1 MAGWNIYQSETTGQ
15 SIEIPARAPGSPAN
29 LWIHFAFNAT
39 NWSGA
44 PTDPQSS
51 DWRRQQLVA
60 ILNLEPGDIPIA
72 GLGCVGVA
80 GIQRDTQGL
89 FNTDDWGVAFDTF
102 APAAPGSV
110 EFVGD
115 MAVLGKCWPFGIWLA
130 VDLLVLRP
138 SLIPP
143 VPIPYGT
150 YPTRKIRWDWPVQT
164 YIGLVSNIAHLTGD
178 QRKELRRMN
187 RELEELLA
195 ADEPSL
201 VEPDKPVVKRA
212 KLSLQMIPTGNLA
225 RWTAPAIGIPSSATA
240 SEPKAAEKKKPAT
253 PARKPRPRRS

>member
-1 MAGWNIYQSETTGQ
+1 MVDWYIDESEATGQ

-29 LWIHFAFNAT
+29 LWIHFAFNST

-44 PTDPQSS
+44 PTAPQPS
-51 DWRRQQLVA
+51 DWRRQQLTG
-60 ILNLEPGDIPIA
+60 ILNLEPGDIPITS
-72 GLGCVGVA
+72 LGCVGVA

-89 FNTDDWGVAFDTF
+89 GNTDNWGVAFDTF
-102 APAAPGSV
+102 AATPPGLLH
-110 EFVGD
+110 FAGD
-115 MAVLGKCWPFGIWLA
+115 MAVLGHCWPYNLWLSFD
-130 VDLLVLRP
+130 VLVLRP

-150 YPTRKIRWDWPVQT
+150 YPTRKSRWDWPVQT

-187 RELEELLA
+187 RELEELLD
-195 ADEPSL
+195 ADEPPF

-225 RWTAPAIGIPSSATA
+225 RRTAPAIGIPSSATT
-240 SEPKAAEKKKPAT
+240 SQPKAAEKKRPAT